1 MSRRRNPLLLTLHN
15 PASVP
20 PSGDSCWKLGDRT
33 ILVVR
38 RTAPIGGRHFLGVS
52 RLSPPEWKIPPQHFT
67 IAWDPRR
74 GMTGRAAVKEQLER
88 RWGGGIEPMDKAE
101 FQALLKGWKRR
112 SNPYWLAGKVGRFT
126 VESKAG
132 QKATEKDLELA
143 MHPGGHVEHETDAA
157 AKVRR
162 RVNKRLAQASKVQQQ
177 RKPQSA
183 GQWIARNGGIDIGP
197 TFASWPFARG
207 DALKTR
213 VGILPL
219 FRKSTA
225 KRRAIRWDDLAVRLK
240 EHGYLADADDRT
252 AFEALIDRTLA
263 GEAVYPIDGT
273 ADDWAA
279 QEQRRADHRAHR
291 AHRSRRA
298 NPAPSQAAV
307 VAYEAF
313 HEVKPHKVRTVNVAG
328 SGDLVALG
336 DLVEIVYRPT
346 RGARRGPAFVH
357 KFGAGA
363 VVAAS
368 PDGSE
373 LVLVPGRR
381 PFRVDWHRGI
391 IG

>member
-1 MSRRRNPLLLTLHN
+1 MSRRRRNPLLLTLHN
-15 PASVP
+15 PQDKREVP
-20 PSGDSCWKLGDRT
+20 RSKAYWRSGGKVYRT
-33 ILVVR
+33 M
-38 RTAPIGGRHFLGVS
+38 RTAGGLLEITGPGVWRVLALADVVPMPAS
-52 RLSPPEWKIPPQHFT
+52 GMRAVQLAVQALTSAEAVRLSE
-67 IAWDPRR
+67 AE
-74 GMTGRAAVKEQLER
+74 VK
-88 RWGGGIEPMDKAE
+88 
-101 FQALLKGWKRR
+101 ALLR

-126 VESKAG
+126 VEAKAG
-132 QKATEKDLELA
+132 QKATEKDIELA

-197 TFASWPFARG
+197 TFVSWPFVRG
-207 DALKTR
+207 YDVLRTR
-213 VGILPL
+213 IGILPL

-313 HEVKPHKVRTVNVAG
+313 HEAAPHKVRSVNVAG

-368 PDGSE
+368 PDGTE

>member
-15 PASVP
+15 PTTP
-20 PSGDSCWKLGDRT
+20 PPVAETWWQLGDRT
-33 ILVVR
+33 IAVVKR
-38 RTAPIGGRHFLGVS
+38 APSIGGRHFFEVS
-52 RLSPPEWKIPPQHFT
+52 RLSPPEWKVPPQHHT
-67 IAWDPRR
+67 LPWDPRR
-74 GMTGRAAVKEQLER
+74 GMTGRAALKEQLER
-88 RWGGGIEPMDKAE
+88 RWGGGIEPMDKAAV
-101 FQALLKGWKRR
+101 QALLAGWKRR

-126 VESKAG
+126 VEAKAG
-132 QKATEKDLELA
+132 QDRTEKDIELA

-162 RVNKRLAQASKVQQQ
+162 RVDKRLAKATSKQV
-177 RKPQSA
+177 RKPESA
-183 GQWIARNGGIDIGP
+183 GQWIAKRGGIDTGP
-197 TFASWPFARG
+197 TFVSWPFARG
-207 DALKTR
+207 FDVLKTR

-240 EHGYLADADDRT
+240 EAGYLADADDRT
-252 AFEALIDRTLA
+252 ALESLIDRTLA
-263 GEAVYPIDGT
+263 GESVYAIDGT

-291 AHRSRRA
+291 AQRRA
-298 NPAPSQAAV
+298 NPSPSPAAV
-307 VAYEAF
+307 AAYEAF
-313 HEVKPHKVRTVNVAG
+313 HEVAPRKVRSVNVPG

-368 PDGSE
+368 PDGTE

-381 PFRVDWHRGI
+381 PFRVDWRRGI